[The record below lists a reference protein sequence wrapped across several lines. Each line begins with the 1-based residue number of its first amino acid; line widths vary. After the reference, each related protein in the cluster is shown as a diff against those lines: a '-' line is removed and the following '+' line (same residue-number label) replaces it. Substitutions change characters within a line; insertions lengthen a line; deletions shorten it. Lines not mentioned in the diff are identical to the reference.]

1 MLFALMKL
9 LFFVV
14 KVTVI
19 ETLASNTFTVALKK
33 QRVPVTV
40 RNRVV
45 SHKAAYYGTVLVGH
59 PRPKNFTVV
68 FDTGSAHFIL
78 PSSRCGSE
86 ACRNHR
92 RYDRLASASALEINY
107 DGSPVRGTDGRDEV
121 VVSYGTGEVTGE
133 FVSEVACL
141 GLDFGCTDE
150 QQVDSVHCARARIIH
165 AHNMSTEPFKHFVFD
180 GVIGLGLE
188 GLALDPEFSFFGQL
202 TRRSSVAPIFG
213 VFLAASDS
221 GDTSEITFGGHNEA
235 RAASSLQWVPVV
247 SPAKGYWQVS
257 IQSIRIGSEQ
267 LDICGAGDCV
277 AVLDTGMSSLGVPQ
291 KSSPSF
297 HLNLAR
303 PVPAGYPVDV
313 DCRAVPGPTLTFDFG
328 SFSVELEADDYSRPA
343 PMLVPRKDSIGSDPH
358 VICRASLIPLNLQVL
373 GSNAFLLGEPVL
385 QKYYTAYD
393 THKQRIGF
401 ARAVQETSTDST
413 KVRPGALQD
422 VLPRWSADTSV
433 VIV

>member
-1 MLFALMKL
+1 MVFALVAW
-9 LFFVV
+9 FFVV
-14 KVTVI
+14 ELSVI
-19 ETLASNTFTVALKK
+19 ATAASNTFTVALKK

-40 RNRVV
+40 RGRVV
-45 SHKAAYYGTVLVGH
+45 SHKAAYYGNVLVGH
-59 PRPKNFTVV
+59 PQQQNFTVV

-78 PSSRCGSE
+78 PSSRCGAE
-86 ACRNHR
+86 ACRHHR
-92 RYDRLASASALEINY
+92 RYELSSSALEINN
-107 DGSPVRGTDGRDEV
+107 DGSPVRANDGHDEV

-141 GLDFGCTDE
+141 GPDVGRVDE
-150 QQVDSVHCARARIIH
+150 QDVDSVKCVRARIIH
-165 AHNMSTEPFKHFVFD
+165 AHDMSTEPFKYFVFD

-202 TRRSSVAPIFG
+202 TRHSSFAPIFG
-213 VFLAASDS
+213 VFLAASES

-247 SPAKGYWQVS
+247 SPSKGYWQVS
-257 IQSIRIGSEQ
+257 IESIRIGSEQ
-267 LDICGAGDCV
+267 LDICNAGDCV

-291 KSSPSF
+291 TSSPAF
-297 HLNLAR
+297 HLKLAR
-303 PVPAGYPVDV
+303 PVPAGNPADV
-313 DCRAVPGPTLTFDFG
+313 DCRAIPGPTLTFDFG
-328 SFSVELEADDYSRPA
+328 SFSIELEASDYSRPA
-343 PMLVPRKDSIGSDPH
+343 AMLVPRKDSSGADPH
-358 VICRASLIPLNLQVL
+358 VICRASLIPLDLQVL

-401 ARAVQETSTDST
+401 ASAVQTVRAETT
-413 KVRPGALQD
+413 KVSPGALRD
-422 VLPRWSADTSV
+422 VLPRWPADSSV